1 MGKRDSEPYI
11 IRGMV
16 SVEAAAIPEP
26 RVSRFVRTAV
36 FPFHRKRGVMAT
48 TKMAE
53 QGRYERVYGHQAVSR
68 IRAAVSRWRSGIL
81 VLAACSAVTL
91 RAVSP
96 ANAANT
102 RVEAL
107 IEADRS
113 ASSTIWKSGLQNG
126 LREAFEL
133 NAVLLVPGAPVLTA
147 GALLVP
153 GTDLNPPVPLVRLS
167 WDALGVR
174 ISNDSSIGMTWG
186 VAMNVQE
193 SMPPSMGRYVA
204 VWRHGGSG
212 WRIVAY
218 SLLGVSPSARKEW
231 NLFRRTIPDTPT
243 EIDTQRFYETDREF
257 ARAAADGNAVTAF
270 RTWAAPDAIM
280 FGRRGFMITGPDMI
294 GKAVEGPARWS
305 WEPVVGGGSG
315 DLGWTVGEAVIA
327 PDQAPPVRTKY
338 LSVWR
343 TSADGSL
350 RFIMDAGSVRP

>member
-1 MGKRDSEPYI
+1 MTRTVKPGRHE
-11 IRGMV
+11 RGNSQQPASLFLAPMC
-16 SVEAAAIPEP
+16 
-26 RVSRFVRTAV
+26 
-36 FPFHRKRGVMAT
+36 
-48 TKMAE
+48 
-53 QGRYERVYGHQAVSR
+53 
-68 IRAAVSRWRSGIL
+68 RWRSGIL
-81 VLAACSAVTL
+81 LLAACSGVTL
-91 RAVSP
+91 QAVSP
-96 ANAANT
+96 ANAAST

-107 IEADRS
+107 IEADRA

-126 LREAFEL
+126 LREAFEP

-147 GALLVP
+147 GALLVA
-153 GTDLNPPVPLVRLS
+153 GTDLNTPVPLVRLS

-174 ISNDSSIGMTWG
+174 ISNDSSIGTTWG
-186 VAMNVQE
+186 VAMNLQE

-218 SLLGVSPSARKEW
+218 SLLGVSPSVRKEW
-231 NLFRRTIPDTPT
+231 SLFRRTIPDTST
-243 EIDTQRFYETDREF
+243 EIDTQRFFETDREF
-257 ARAAADGNAVTAF
+257 ARAAAEGNAVAAF

-294 GKAVEGPARWS
+294 GKAVEGPARWE

-327 PDQAPPVRTKY
+327 PDEAPPVRTKY

-350 RFIMDAGSVRP
+350 RFILDAGNVRP